1 MIYKRIDKRYPYMTM
16 LCGIKD
22 KYFVETLL
30 CSWGG
35 KMGVR
40 GIHWRVRAMMRWKVV
55 TAMLLLALHNI
66 TYAQITDVSGVGEDR
81 DSALRDAK
89 RNAVEQVVGTYINS
103 ETLVSQASV
112 VSDEIYAK
120 SVGFITDVRVI
131 DEGKRNGSYY
141 VRAKIDVNTNPNS
154 ELMNR
159 IEMIKAL
166 GDPRIGVVVTYY
178 SDADNAVKEKYPLMC
193 EAAINRKLVELG
205 FSHVIDSA
213 LIYNQK
219 NFDRGMV
226 LDASVLLPNP
236 EMDYLIIGKLDLHT
250 GNIILPRYT
259 DLGSGELVE
268 NFSTNLINSVAE
280 INVEVVKAATGEV
293 VNTFRSETK
302 SINNSNNSSENTAVV
317 QLSEIVATKIKS
329 VLANRASVADNQIQ
343 VEIET
348 DNYKFVSE
356 IITAL
361 KHTAGVSNV
370 QEKNFS
376 NGKATVTIQ
385 TTLKPQT
392 VFRLLKEKC
401 KCNLFIKN
409 ITANNIVITAE

>member
-1 MIYKRIDKRYPYMTM
+1 MIYTSIDKRYPYMAM
-16 LCGIKD
+16 LCELID

-30 CSWGG
+30 CSGGG
-35 KMGVR
+35 KMGIR
-40 GIHWRVRAMMRWKVV
+40 GIRWRERFIMRWKVV
-55 TAMLLLALHNI
+55 TAMLLLALNNI
-66 TYAQITDVSGVGEDR
+66 TYAQIADVSGVGEDR
-81 DSALRDAK
+81 DSALRDAE
-89 RNAVEQVVGTYINS
+89 RNAVEQIVGTYINS

-178 SDADNAVKEKYPLMC
+178 SDADNAAKEKYPLMC
-193 EAAINRKLVELG
+193 ESAINRKLVELG

-213 LIYNQK
+213 LIYNEK
-219 NFDRGMV
+219 NFDRGMA
-226 LDASVLLPNP
+226 LDASALLPNP

-250 GNIILPRYT
+250 GNISLPRYT
-259 DLGSGELVE
+259 DLGSGDLVE

-302 SINNSNNSSENTAVV
+302 AINNSNNSSENTAVV

-329 VLANRASVADNQIQ
+329 VLANKASAADNQVQ

-376 NGKATVTIQ
+376 NGKATVTIE

>member
-1 MIYKRIDKRYPYMTM
+1 
-16 LCGIKD
+16 
-22 KYFVETLL
+22 
-30 CSWGG
+30 
-35 KMGVR
+35 MGV
-40 GIHWRVRAMMRWKVV
+40 GDIHWRVRAMIRLKVV
-55 TAMLLLALHNI
+55 TAMLLLALNNI
-66 TYAQITDVSGVGEDR
+66 TYAQIADVSGVGEDS

-120 SVGFITDVRVI
+120 SVGFITDVRVL
-131 DEGKRNGSYY
+131 DEGKRNGAYY
-141 VRAKIDVNTNPNS
+141 VHAKIDVNTNPNS

-178 SDADNAVKEKYPLMC
+178 SDVDNVAKEKYPLMC
-193 EAAINRKLVELG
+193 EAAINRKLAALG
-205 FSHVIDSA
+205 FTHVIDSA
-213 LIYNQK
+213 LIYNEK
-219 NFDRGMV
+219 KFNRGMS
-226 LDASVLLPNP
+226 LDASALLPNP
-236 EMDYLIIGKLDLHT
+236 DMDYLIIGKLDLHT
-250 GNIILPRYT
+250 GNIRLPRYT
-259 DLGSGELVE
+259 DLGSGDFVE

-280 INVEVVKAATGEV
+280 INVEVIKAATGEV
-293 VNTFRSETK
+293 VNTFRIETK
-302 SINNSNNSSENTAVV
+302 SINNSNNSSENTAIV

-329 VLANRASVADNQIQ
+329 ILANKASVVDNQMQ
-343 VEIET
+343 VQIET
-348 DNYKFVSE
+348 DNYRFVSE

-361 KHTAGVSNV
+361 QHITGVRNI

-376 NGKATVTIQ
+376 NGKAIVMIE

-392 VFRLLKEKC
+392 VFRMIKENC
-401 KCNLFIKN
+401 KCNLFMKN